1 MSLWNQNTADQQT
14 RTMIRALQS
23 SPHTY
28 GITVDASPRICTM
41 TSSIDN
47 SKNDNPSPIDA
58 DASKAEEGSWEQ
70 YVPKPLLSFAHD
82 TLTTME
88 DSRLFN
94 NFSIHPGHFLMVT
107 SLPFCFSAYRNYH
120 KPLESIVNEV
130 LLKRTEG
137 KVKIADLKLAE
148 GSIRRVVGSALAAR
162 ALRVSGAASVG
173 FFGVAWGLAFYAT
186 GCQTLQEAVVF
197 TRGWAGDTR
206 RGLDRA
212 FGIEGRI
219 DANHAESQITKNMT
233 EEEEMAHISKTYFPV
248 EEWGDEDWGEEEEKP
263 TIKEVVSK

>member
-1 MSLWNQNTADQQT
+1 
-14 RTMIRALQS
+14 
-23 SPHTY
+23 
-28 GITVDASPRICTM
+28 M
-41 TSSIDN
+41 TSSIDD
-47 SKNDNPSPIDA
+47 SKNASPSPIVDA
-58 DASKAEEGSWEQ
+58 DASKVEEGSWEQ

-82 TLTTME
+82 TYTTMSE
-88 DSRLFN
+88 YN
-94 NFSIHPGHFLMVT
+94 VSIHPGHFLMVT
-107 SLPFCFSAYRNYH
+107 SLPFCVSAYRNYH

-148 GSIRRVVGSALAAR
+148 GIIRRVVGSALAAR

-186 GCQTLQEAVVF
+186 GCSTLQEAVLF
-197 TRGWAGDTR
+197 TRGWAGETR

-233 EEEEMAHISKTYFPV
+233 EEEEMAHIAKTYFPV
-248 EEWGDEDWGEEEEKP
+248 EEWGDEDWGDEEGNP
-263 TIKEVVSK
+263 TTKEAVSK